1 MTRTN
6 RWRAIAAATALAVA
20 LPCLGAQAK
29 TLSVVYVQGQTGNPF
44 FTSVTCGAM
53 DEAKKLGVEFSA
65 QGGQQYSPTS
75 QTPVLNAVIA
85 RHPDGIMIS
94 PMVGPAM
101 VAPLMQAKDAGIK
114 IVYVDT
120 AAADASLAL
129 SFVASDNEA
138 GGRLAAE
145 KLADLLGGKGVVMLE
160 SSIPGISSTD
170 ARNKG
175 FEAEIKK
182 HPGIRYVGVQFSQGD
197 PAKATSQISSMLAAH
212 PDLNGIFAVST
223 QEVEGAAA
231 ALSQSGKQGIKVVG
245 FDTAPPILT
254 DIEQG
259 IIQGVVVQ
267 EPMTMGATALQ
278 QLVDGLNG
286 KPTTPVIHTPF
297 VFLTKANMKD
307 PSISQ
312 FIYKTSCSP

>member
-1 MTRTN
+1 MIGKNKR
-6 RWRAIAAATALAVA
+6 RGLLSATALIAA
-20 LPCLGAQAK
+20 LPWFGAQAK
-29 TLSVVYVQGQTGNPF
+29 TLSVTYVQGQTGNPF
-44 FTSVTCGAM
+44 FTSVTCGAA

-85 RHPDGIMIS
+85 KHPDGIMIS

-101 VAPLMQAKDAGIK
+101 VAPLTQAKEAGIK

-120 AAADASLAL
+120 AAADPSLAL

-145 KLADLLGGKGVVMLE
+145 KLAGLLGGKGVVMLE

-182 HPGIRYVGVQFSQGD
+182 HPGIRYVGVQYSQGD
-197 PAKATSQISSMLAAH
+197 PAKATSQISSMMAAH

-231 ALSQSGKQGIKVVG
+231 ALSQSGRKDVKVVG

-267 EPMTMGATALQ
+267 EPLKMGATALQ
-278 QLVDGLNG
+278 QLVDGLEG
-286 KPTTPVIHTPF
+286 KPTTKVIHTPF

-307 PSISQ
+307 PDISQ
-312 FIYKTSCSP
+312 YIYKTSCSP

>member
-1 MTRTN
+1 MTN
-6 RWRAIAAATALAVA
+6 VKRWRGPLGVTALVLAMPCVAVH
-20 LPCLGAQAK
+20 AK
-29 TLSVVYVQGQTGNPF
+29 NLTVTYVQGQSGNPF
-44 FTSVTCGAM
+44 FVSVTCGAEA
-53 DEAKKLGVEFSA
+53 EAKKLGVTFSA
-65 QGGQQYSPTS
+65 QGGQQYSPTA
-75 QTPVLNAVIA
+75 QTPVLNGVIA
-85 RHPDGIMIS
+85 QHPDGIMIS

-101 VAPLMQAKDAGIK
+101 VAPLTQAKEAGIK

-120 AAADASLAL
+120 AAADPSLAL

-138 GGRLAAE
+138 GGSLAAN
-145 KLADLLGGKGVVMLE
+145 KLADLLGGKGVAMME

-170 ARNKG
+170 ARQKG

-182 HPGIRYVGVQFSQGD
+182 YPGIQYLGVQFSQGD
-197 PAKATSQISSMLAAH
+197 PAKATAEINSMLAAH

-231 ALSQSGKQGIKVVG
+231 ALSASGKTGIKVVG

-267 EPMTMGATALQ
+267 EPLKMGAEALD
-278 QLVDGLNG
+278 QLVGGLNG

-297 VFLTKANMKD
+297 VFLTKENMND
-307 PSISQ
+307 PAVSQ
-312 FIYKTSCSP
+312 YIYKTSCD